1 MYIYR
6 RERSRSLLV
15 GLVIK
20 STTLP
25 HRCSYIDRGRDC
37 PLSPSYIISIENDND
52 EYMIAVVCHDH
63 RDRMESRLKAMQSK
77 STIPQGKT
85 KFQEIRM
92 VVTDCINAAGD
103 E

>member
-1 MYIYR
+1 
-6 RERSRSLLV
+6 
-15 GLVIK
+15 
-20 STTLP
+20 
-25 HRCSYIDRGRDC
+25 
-37 PLSPSYIISIENDND
+37 
-52 EYMIAVVCHDH
+52 MIAVVCHDH